1 MESAAA
7 THTPDGAL
15 DGTAPGNKGLKA
27 DALGYVS
34 NLVIAIASTAPAYS
48 MAATLGF
55 IVAVGG
61 VGVHAPA
68 VMIVSF
74 IPILFVSV
82 GYRFLNLADPD
93 AGTTFAWV
101 TRAFGPQLG
110 WINGW
115 AIFLADIIVMAS
127 LAAIAS
133 KYSFLLF
140 DSTAS
145 PSNFLIILG
154 AVVWIAVMTWICYR
168 GIELS
173 ARVQSILLSFEIV
186 TLALF
191 AVVALVKVYANSPA
205 HSIQVSAS
213 WFNPFDLSWGA
224 LVDAVLLGIFIYWG
238 WDSGVAVNEESRDKT
253 HGPGKAAVISTVI
266 LLLIYVVVSVAAQAY
281 HGTGFLTSPANQS
294 DVLNALGIAVFG
306 SPLDKLMIIA
316 VLTSASASTQTTILP
331 TARTTLSMARWGAL
345 PKRIRHRA
353 SALSHSDLL
362 DLADGR
368 AVDRLDGGAA
378 CLQSEPE
385 RARGCGRGARL
396 CRLLLLRV
404 HRAGLRAVLP
414 PRAFQERPQL
424 LPRGPDPGPRR
435 HHDGLRGVKAYGY
448 YNTAGNNYSK
458 PFLGIQTPIF
468 IGIGGLIL
476 GIVLMFASWPFFGG
490 YFRRR
495 GLEAAD
501 PAAAGGGRQPVTGG
515 ARTAPHTPEPA
526 RPGAGA
532 RPPRRDRRGNG
543 DDRDPRGLRDP
554 HPRAAHRAPPQ
565 RGRARRPAR

>member
-1 MESAAA
+1 VTPTAAVV
-7 THTPDGAL
+7 DR
-15 DGTAPGNKGLKA
+15 TAPGAKGLKP

-48 MAATLGF
+48 LAATLGF
-55 IVAVGG
+55 IVAVAG

-68 VMIVSF
+68 VLIVAF

-93 AGTTFAWV
+93 AGTSFAWV

-133 KYSFLLF
+133 KYTFLFF
-140 DSTAS
+140 DSAAS
-145 PSNFLIILG
+145 PSNFLLIVG

-205 HSIQVSAS
+205 HSIQISAS
-213 WFNPFDLSWGA
+213 WFNPFDLGWGS
-224 LVDAVLLGIFIYWG
+224 LVDALLLAIFIYWG

-266 LLLIYVVVSVAAQAY
+266 LLLIYVIVSAAAQAY
-281 HGTGFLTSPANQS
+281 HGTGFLTSAANKS

-306 SPLDKLMIIA
+306 SPLDKLMIVA

-331 TARTTLSMARWGAL
+331 TARTTLSMARWDAIPQAFG
-345 PKRIRHRA
+345 
-353 SALSHSDLL
+353 
-362 DLADGR
+362 
-368 AVDRLDGGAA
+368 
-378 CLQSEPE
+378 
-385 RARGCGRGARL
+385 
-396 CRLLLLRV
+396 RV
-404 HRAGLRAVLP
+404 HPRFLTPTFSTLLMGGLSIVWTVALLALNPSQNVLGDAVAALGFAVCFYYGFTGLACAVYFRRELLKSVRNFVFAGLIPVVGGIMLGYIAI
-414 PRAFQERPQL
+414 
-424 LPRGPDPGPRR
+424 
-435 HHDGLRGVKAYGY
+435 KAYGY

-458 PFLGIQTPIF
+458 PFLGIQTPVF

-476 GIVLMFASWPFFGG
+476 GIVLMFAAWPFFGG
-490 YFRRR
+490 FFRRR
-495 GLEAAD
+495 GLQAAD
-501 PAAAGGGRQPVTGG
+501 PELLVTDAAR
-515 ARTAPHTPEPA
+515 
-526 RPGAGA
+526 
-532 RPPRRDRRGNG
+532 
-543 DDRDPRGLRDP
+543 
-554 HPRAAHRAPPQ
+554 
-565 RGRARRPAR
+565 

>member
-1 MESAAA
+1 LESSSPPVTPTAAVV
-7 THTPDGAL
+7 DR
-15 DGTAPGNKGLKA
+15 TAPGAKGLKP

-48 MAATLGF
+48 LAATLGF
-55 IVAVGG
+55 IVAVAG
-61 VGVHAPA
+61 VGAHAPA
-68 VMIVSF
+68 VLIVSF

-133 KYSFLLF
+133 KYTFLLF
-140 DSTAS
+140 DSTAN
-145 PSNFLIILG
+145 PSNFLLIVG

-173 ARVQSILLSFEIV
+173 ARVQSILLSFEIA

-205 HSIQVSAS
+205 HSVQISAS
-213 WFNPFDLSWGA
+213 WFNPFDLSWGS
-224 LVDAVLLGIFIYWG
+224 LVDALLLGIFIYWG

-266 LLLIYVVVSVAAQAY
+266 LLLIYVVVSAAAQAY
-281 HGTGFLTSPANQS
+281 HSPGFLSSAANQS
-294 DVLNALGIAVFG
+294 DVLNALGVAVFG

-331 TARTTLSMARWGAL
+331 TARTTLSMARWGAI
-345 PKRIRHRA
+345 PKAFGSIHPRFLTPTFSTLLMGGLSILWTVALLAFNPSQNVLGDAVAALGFAVCFYYGFTGLACAFYFRRELFK
-353 SALSHSDLL
+353 SARNFVL
-362 DLADGR
+362 
-368 AVDRLDGGAA
+368 
-378 CLQSEPE
+378 
-385 RARGCGRGARL
+385 
-396 CRLLLLRV
+396 
-404 HRAGLRAVLP
+404 AGLIPVVGGIMLAYI
-414 PRAFQERPQL
+414 AI
-424 LPRGPDPGPRR
+424 
-435 HHDGLRGVKAYGY
+435 KAYGY
-448 YNTAGNNYSK
+448 YNTDGNNYSK
-458 PFLGIQTPIF
+458 PFLGFQTPIF
-468 IGIGGLIL
+468 IGVGGLIL
-476 GIVLMFASWPFFGG
+476 GIVLMFAAWPFFGG
-490 YFRRR
+490 FFRRR

-501 PAAAGGGRQPVTGG
+501 PELLAA
-515 ARTAPHTPEPA
+515 
-526 RPGAGA
+526 
-532 RPPRRDRRGNG
+532 D
-543 DDRDPRGLRDP
+543 
-554 HPRAAHRAPPQ
+554 AHR
-565 RGRARRPAR
+565 